1 MTVDKIKK
9 RKAQESVSSNKTLNL
24 KINKNCLEASQLEKK
39 SNNLEINEI
48 ILDNYHRNYHQIVLK
63 KP

>member
-24 KINKNCLEASQLEKK
+24 KINKNCLEASQQEKIK
-39 SNNLEINEI
+39 
-48 ILDNYHRNYHQIVLK
+48 
-63 KP
+63 